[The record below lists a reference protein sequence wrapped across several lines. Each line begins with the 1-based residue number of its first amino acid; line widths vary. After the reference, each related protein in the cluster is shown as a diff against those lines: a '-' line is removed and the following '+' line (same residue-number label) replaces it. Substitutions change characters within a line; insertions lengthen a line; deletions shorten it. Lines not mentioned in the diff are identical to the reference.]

1 MGAWDLALF
10 RWINGHA
17 GGWPLLDRLAVSIV
31 NDYLVPLVLALA
43 LFVAWFLPQNA
54 SYREEVQRKVL
65 ATVGGLALAN
75 LIVEVLNLLFPRL
88 RPFVEHEVNL
98 LFYPPTDPSFPNNQ
112 AAVGF
117 AVAAGLWAIDRRA
130 GAAAYVLAALWALSR
145 VYVGVSYPF
154 DVLAGAVLGVLATVI
169 AARVLRWLEPLP
181 TLFLRWCRRWYL
193 A

>member
-10 RWINGHA
+10 RWINDRA
-17 GGWPLLDRLAVSIV
+17 GSLPVLDRLAVSIV

-54 SYREEVQRKVL
+54 GYREAVQRKVL
-65 ATVGGLALAN
+65 AAVGGLALAN
-75 LIVEVLNLLFPRL
+75 LAVEVLNFLYPRP
-88 RPFVEHEVNL
+88 RPFVEHQVHL
-98 LFYPPTDPSFPNNQ
+98 LFYPPVDPSFPNNQ

-117 AVAAGLWAIDRRA
+117 AVAAGLWAIDWRA
-130 GAAAYVLAALWALSR
+130 GAAAYVLASLWALSR
-145 VYVGVSYPF
+145 VYTGVSYPF
-154 DVLAGAVLGVLATVI
+154 DVLAGAVIGVLATVI
-169 AARVLRWLEPLP
+169 AARLLRWLEPLP